1 MRELIRRLTRHPLL
15 LAEILIATFFIALLN
30 LASPLYVINMLNRY
44 VSYGFDGT
52 LITLTTGMLI
62 AVVLQFAFRVA
73 RTKMLGPVSAG
84 PDAQL
89 SEDALNALT
98 QIHFGALNRM
108 NKAQLHET
116 VGGLQQVQA
125 AYETNHLTAV
135 LDAPFALLYIIA
147 CYFLNPLLAFIG
159 LGGMGCAL
167 LAGLL
172 ALLRNRGDNENLQ
185 KAGADHRSLIISTV
199 NSGDTVR
206 AFQGRAF
213 LARLW
218 RRQIENITRLR
229 LKLAVKKERSQSFI
243 QTISLLMT
251 VALYACGAVLAVRG
265 VLTVGALIGANIL
278 ASRAYQNIVRLVQ
291 TIFLLHR
298 ANSAQKKLKNVLQLP
313 KEKAGGLTPQS
324 YRGGLRFN
332 DLAFAYPGGVG
343 PLFESVTLDLKP
355 GAVLAVTG
363 RNGRGKTTLARLIVG
378 LLHPGRGEI
387 LVDDINLRQ
396 LSPSWWR
403 RQLIYFPQEPTF
415 LNTSIREN
423 LRLANPQIDA
433 EVLNQI
439 IELADLKSYFDRT
452 PQGLDAMLM
461 DGGRNLSLGI
471 RRRLALARGL
481 ATGGK
486 LAVMDEPTEG
496 LDAFGQKA
504 VYQAMNS
511 IARNGGTI
519 VAFSHDQRIIQ
530 GAHIVMDLNSKPVPD
545 IQVVKAVDDKPR

>member
-1 MRELIRRLTRHPLL
+1 
-15 LAEILIATFFIALLN
+15 
-30 LASPLYVINMLNRY
+30 MLNRY

-62 AVVLQFAFRVA
+62 AVGLQFAFRVA

-84 PDAQL
+84 PDARL
-89 SEDALNALT
+89 AEDTLNALT

-108 NKAQLHET
+108 NKAQLHES
-116 VGGLQQVQA
+116 VGGLRQVHA

-135 LDAPFALLYIIA
+135 LDAPFALLYIMA

-159 LGGMGCAL
+159 LSGMVCAL

-172 ALLRNRGDNENLQ
+172 SLLRNRKENENLQ
-185 KAGADHRSLIISTV
+185 RAEADHRGLISSTV

-218 RRQIENITRLR
+218 RRQIEVITRLR
-229 LKLAVKKERSQSFI
+229 LKLAIKKERSQSLI

-298 ANSAQKKLKNVLQLP
+298 AASAQKRLKSVLKLP
-313 KEKAGGLTPQS
+313 KEKTGGLTPKS

-332 DLAFAYPGGVG
+332 DLAFAYPGGAG

-355 GAVLAVTG
+355 GAVLAVVG
-363 RNGRGKTTLARLIVG
+363 RNGSGKTTLARLIVG
-378 LLHPGRGEI
+378 LLHSGRGEI

-403 RQLIYFPQEPTF
+403 RQLVYFPQEPTF

-433 EVLNQI
+433 DALNQI
-439 IELADLKSYFDRT
+439 IALADLRSYFDRT
-452 PQGLDAMLM
+452 PNGLDAMLM
-461 DGGRNLSLGI
+461 DGGSNLSLGI
-471 RRRLALARGL
+471 RRRLALARAL
-481 ATGGK
+481 ITGGK
-486 LAVMDEPTEG
+486 LVVMDEPTEG
-496 LDAFGQKA
+496 LDACGQKA

-519 VAFSHDQRIIQ
+519 VVFSHDGRIIQ
-530 GAHIVMDLNSKPVPD
+530 GANLVMDLNVKPVPT
-545 IQVVKAVDDKPR
+545 IQVKKAMADNSR